1 MKNSLLVLACIL
13 VAIISVV
20 LVPFPDGVVAVFLV
34 VMLSLFSIFMFRRA
48 TDEKEF
54 VTSVFL
60 IALVLRMSFGLL
72 VHVFELRDFFGG
84 DADLYHGN
92 GVGMADV
99 WLGHSKMTEYL
110 AYQNTHGSGA
120 GWGMNYFVAIIYLLV
135 GPNMF
140 AAQSICA
147 VIGAATAPM
156 VFFCSKKIFNNV
168 SVSKMSA
175 IAIAVFPSFVI
186 WSGQL
191 LKDGLVVFLLVLAMT
206 MILQIQVKWGYG
218 SFVLLILSLFGI
230 LSLRFY
236 IFYMVMVAVV
246 GSFLVG
252 MSSSTRSILRTTIVL
267 ALIGASLGVLGVG
280 EKADVDLR
288 TFGNLERVQVTRLDL
303 SRAGTGFAENADVSQ
318 GGGALSVIPIGF
330 AYLMF
335 APFPWQATNLR
346 QAITIPEVLVWWAM
360 LPLLVIGLNYTIRNR
375 LRNAFPILIF
385 SLLLTLA
392 YSISQGN
399 VGTAYRQRTQIQVF
413 LFILIGVGWTVFQ
426 EQRENKRVMRTATR
440 KRVDSQLRASV

>member
-1 MKNSLLVLACIL
+1 MI
-13 VAIISVV
+13 
-20 LVPFPDGVVAVFLV
+20 
-34 VMLSLFSIFMFRRA
+34 
-48 TDEKEF
+48 
-54 VTSVFL
+54 
-60 IALVLRMSFGLL
+60 
-72 VHVFELRDFFGG
+72 
-84 DADLYHGN
+84 
-92 GVGMADV
+92 
-99 WLGHSKMTEYL
+99 
-110 AYQNTHGSGA
+110 
-120 GWGMNYFVAIIYLLV
+120 
-135 GPNMF
+135 
-140 AAQSICA
+140 
-147 VIGAATAPM
+147 
-156 VFFCSKKIFNNV
+156 FFCSKRIFNNINV
-168 SVSKMSA
+168 AKMSA

-218 SFVLLILSLFGI
+218 PFVLLILSLFGI

-413 LFILIGVGWTVFQ
+413 LFILIGVGWTVFK
-426 EQRENKRVMRTATR
+426 EKRESKKILQAAAR
-440 KRVDSQLRASV
+440 KRIVERVRAGV